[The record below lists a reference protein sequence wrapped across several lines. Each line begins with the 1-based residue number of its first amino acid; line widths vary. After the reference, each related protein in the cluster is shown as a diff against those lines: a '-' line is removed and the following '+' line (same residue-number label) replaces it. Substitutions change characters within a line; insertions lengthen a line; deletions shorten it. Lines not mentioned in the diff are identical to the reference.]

1 MSFIKDPKAQVYH
14 LQAPTILFTKPSCSL
29 LATQLLKC
37 CHDNSKST
45 EPQQKGAKL
54 QVRGSERDE
63 TMGEESIYEVPALRP
78 LTPGAGGGVA
88 DWGGGQEK
96 QRAEQTDASRKKQ
109 LCSTKR

>member
-14 LQAPTILFTKPSCSL
+14 LQAATILFTKPSCR
-29 LATQLLKC
+29 ATQLLKC

-54 QVRGSERDE
+54 QVRGSEREE

-78 LTPGAGGGVA
+78 LTPVGGGGA

-96 QRAEQTDASRKKQ
+96 QRAKQTDASRKKTAT
-109 LCSTKR
+109 LYKAIK